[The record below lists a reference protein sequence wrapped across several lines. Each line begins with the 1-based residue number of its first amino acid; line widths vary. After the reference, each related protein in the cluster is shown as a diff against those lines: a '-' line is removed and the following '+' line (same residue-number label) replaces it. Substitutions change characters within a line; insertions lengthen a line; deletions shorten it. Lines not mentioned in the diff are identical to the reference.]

1 METSIRSRSSWI
13 PLQALLLYDSRT
25 PSSVSTIQASENIP
39 FSKDPLNHYLNID
52 PDTGLI
58 RMVYKRGLTNAWEE
72 ALPVATA
79 VKGSSFAIISQSDK
93 NK

>member
-1 METSIRSRSSWI
+1 MEPSIRSRSSWI
-13 PLQALLLYDSRT
+13 PLQALLLAYTTPGHYHLYLLSRPVKT
-25 PSSVSTIQASENIP
+25 SP
-39 FSKDPLNHYLNID
+39 FQKAHYLNID

-58 RMVYKRGLTNAWEE
+58 RMVYKRGLTKAWEE

-79 VKGSSFAIISQSDK
+79 VKGSSFAIVSQSDK